1 MSFIGNIGER
11 YLVGKANAVPQQL
24 ENLAKKQV
32 RGHDAAAKDKSPSQ
46 NTGKDEEIE
55 KLRAELAKVQLSQ
68 ETWAKEVKP
77 REEIGERRGKS
88 HSAAG
93 NASGKPPKSKHV
105 PQVHSKPTEGRHE
118 RAAVAD
124 FHEMPRR
131 GRSSS
136 IKTAFAARPHMADT
150 TRRTQARRSHST
162 GVEHRERAP
171 EAGQENLS
179 MMEVSSVGKNPAT
192 RGDDMHRTTQAVMSE
207 RPKPATDLCVVE
219 VTEEEPQ
226 RRRTTHPSRASVVE
240 VIEKNRNRTR
250 YVVK

>member
-1 MSFIGNIGER
+1 MSFIGHIGER

-24 ENLAKKQV
+24 ENFAKKQV
-32 RGHDAAAKDKSPSQ
+32 RGYDTAPKDKLPGQ
-46 NTGKDEEIE
+46 NTGKDKEIE

-68 ETWAKEVKP
+68 ETWAKEVTP

-93 NASGKPPKSKHV
+93 NASGKSKHV
-105 PQVHSKPTEGRHE
+105 PQVHSK
-118 RAAVAD
+118 AAD

-136 IKTAFAARPHMADT
+136 IKTAFAARPQMADIT
-150 TRRTQARRSHST
+150 YRTQARRSHST
-162 GVEHRERAP
+162 GVEHRGRAP

-192 RGDDMHRTTQAVMSE
+192 RREDMHRTTQAVMSE
-207 RPKPATDLCVVE
+207 RPRPATDLCVVE
-219 VTEEEPQ
+219 VTEDEPQ
-226 RRRTTHPSRASVVE
+226 RRRTTHPSR
-240 VIEKNRNRTR
+240 
-250 YVVK
+250 

>member
-1 MSFIGNIGER
+1 MDFIGNIGER

-46 NTGKDEEIE
+46 NTGKDKEIE
-55 KLRAELAKVQLSQ
+55 KLRTELAKAQLSQ
-68 ETWAKEVKP
+68 EKRVKEVKP
-77 REEIGERRGKS
+77 GQETGERRGKS
-88 HSAAG
+88 HSATR
-93 NASGKPPKSKHV
+93 NVSGKSTKSKHV
-105 PQVHSKPTEGRHE
+105 PHVHSKPTEGRHE

-124 FHEMPRR
+124 FHDMPRR
-131 GRSSS
+131 GRSDS
-136 IKTAFAARPHMADT
+136 IKTAFAAGPQMADL
-150 TRRTQARRSHST
+150 TRRTQARKTNST
-162 GVEHRERAP
+162 GVEHRGRAP

-179 MMEVSSVGKNPAT
+179 IMEVSSVGKNPAT
-192 RGDDMHRTTQAVMSE
+192 RGEDMHRTTRAVMSE
-207 RPKPATDLCVVE
+207 RPRPATDLCVVE

-240 VIEKNRNRTR
+240 VVENDRNRTR

>member
-24 ENLAKKQV
+24 ENFAKKQV
-32 RGHDAAAKDKSPSQ
+32 RGYDTAPKDKLPSQ
-46 NTGKDEEIE
+46 NTGKDKEIE

-68 ETWAKEVKP
+68 ETWES

-93 NASGKPPKSKHV
+93 NASGKSPKSKHV

-124 FHEMPRR
+124 FHEVPRR

-136 IKTAFAARPHMADT
+136 IKTAFAARPQMADIT
-150 TRRTQARRSHST
+150 HRTQARRSYST
-162 GVEHRERAP
+162 GVEHRGRAP

-192 RGDDMHRTTQAVMSE
+192 RGEDMHRTTQAVMSE
-207 RPKPATDLCVVE
+207 RPRPATDLCVVE
-219 VTEEEPQ
+219 VTEDEPQ
-226 RRRTTHPSRASVVE
+226 RRRTMHPSRVSVVE